1 MSGTDYRE
9 LGRALR
15 DLGFRLDAA
24 EYHGALCGI
33 LCARSGAGDDL
44 GLELDPPRD
53 ESAIPAARELLAGL
67 REASL
72 QHLND
77 PDSGFMPLLPE
88 DVETLDS
95 RVDALAQW
103 CQGFLYGLAT
113 RQALDLNAGSEEL
126 REVVADLIQISRA
139 GVEEDREADE
149 DADENAYMELV
160 EYVRAG
166 VQLVFLEL
174 HTAEDAAGEG
184 ADASGTLH

>member
-1 MSGTDYRE
+1 MSATDYSE
-9 LGRALR
+9 LERALR

-33 LCARSGAGDDL
+33 LCAQSDTADDL

-53 ESAIPAARELLAGL
+53 ADAVPAARELLQQL
-67 REASL
+67 RESSL
-72 QHLND
+72 HHLND
-77 PDSGFMPLLPE
+77 PDSGFTPMLP
-88 DVETLDS
+88 DDDETLDQ

-103 CQGFLYGLAT
+103 CQGFLFGLAT
-113 RQALDLNAGSEEL
+113 KPALDLNASSEEL

-174 HTAEDAAGEG
+174 NSA
-184 ADASGTLH
+184 ADASVAAVSAPSTLH